1 MVVGAIELG
10 GTKTIMAVGDDPL
23 KPLAQT
29 RIATGAGPETL
40 EAVEGFFRDAAR
52 EHSAIGALGI
62 AAFGPLDLDPDS
74 AGWGHVLGTV
84 KPGWSGV
91 DIAPRL
97 SRALGC
103 PAAIDTD
110 VNAAA
115 LAEYRLGAGQGCDPL
130 VYLTVG
136 TGIGGGLAVG
146 GAPVRGLMHPEMGH
160 IAIRRHADD
169 DYPGICTYH
178 GDCAEGL
185 ASGPSIVARFGCTRS
200 GLPADHPFHA
210 ILADYLGQLCAAIV
224 FVVSP
229 RRIVMGGGVMDGS
242 GAHGDV
248 AEAMRRWLG
257 GYVAVPRLRA
267 PDYIAAPR
275 LEDAGLIG
283 AFLMAQDSRA
293 AARA

>member
-1 MVVGAIELG
+1 VLVGALELG
-10 GTKTIMAVGDDPL
+10 GTKTIMAVGHDPL
-23 KPLAQT
+23 KPLVQT
-29 RIATGAGPETL
+29 RITTRVGPETL

-52 EHSAIGALGI
+52 AHGAIGAIGI
-62 AAFGPLDLDPDS
+62 AAFGPLDLDPASDR
-74 AGWGHVLGTV
+74 WGRVLGTV
-84 KPGWSGV
+84 KPGWTGV

-136 TGIGGGLAVG
+136 TGIGGGLVVG

-185 ASGPSIVARFGCTRS
+185 ASGPSIVARFGCTRC
-200 GLPADHPFHA
+200 LPITPSTRSWPIISVSCARP
-210 ILADYLGQLCAAIV
+210 LCSSSARGGSSWAG
-224 FVVSP
+224 VS
-229 RRIVMGGGVMDGS
+229 S
-242 GAHGDV
+242 
-248 AEAMRRWLG
+248 E
-257 GYVAVPRLRA
+257 
-267 PDYIAAPR
+267 
-275 LEDAGLIG
+275 
-283 AFLMAQDSRA
+283 A
-293 AARA
+293 AARMAAWRRRCADGSAGTSRRQGSAHPTT